1 MTVPLLIDTDPGI
14 DDALALLLAFA
25 SPEVSVKA
33 ITTVAGNVSV
43 ELTTVNVFRILSEVK
58 PARVPVVA
66 RGASKPLARP
76 LVSAG
81 HVHGEDG
88 LGDLAQFNNLDGSP
102 RYPPVEGRLS
112 PLDGPGLILD
122 SAARFAGELVVVALG
137 PPTNL
142 AVALD
147 RDRER
152 MAGVGRVVVMGGAVA
167 GPGNVTPAAEFNF
180 YVDPEAVARVLGS
193 GLPVELVPL
202 DVTRQVILPRPLL
215 VSRLAASPGRLA
227 RFVADF
233 TLKGFEFGQTV
244 GEGGIALHDPLA
256 LAVAV
261 NPGLV
266 GFESLS
272 VRVECEGDLTRGM
285 TVADRR
291 PLPPHRRPAPNCL
304 VATSVD
310 ADRFLSFFL
319 DRLCRA
325 CS

>member
-1 MTVPLLIDTDPGI
+1 MAIPLLIDTDPGI
-14 DDALALLLAFA
+14 DDALALILAFA
-25 SPEVSVKA
+25 SPEVSVEA

-43 ELTTVNVFRILSEVK
+43 ELTTANVFRILSEVK
-58 PARVPVVA
+58 PSNPPVVA

-76 LVSAG
+76 LLSAE

-88 LGDLAQFNNLDGSP
+88 LGDLGQFNNPDGSP
-102 RYPPVEGRLS
+102 RYPAVTGRLS
-112 PLDGPGLILD
+112 ELDGPALILE
-122 SAARFAGELVVVALG
+122 SAARFGRELVVVALG
-137 PPTNL
+137 PSTNL
-142 AVALD
+142 ALALE

-167 GPGNVTPAAEFNF
+167 GPGNVTPTAEFNF
-180 YVDPEAVARVLGS
+180 HVDPEAAARVLGS

-215 VSRLAASPGRLA
+215 VSRLAASSGRLA

-233 TLKGFEFGQTV
+233 TLKGFEFGQTA

-272 VRVECEGDLTRGM
+272 VQVECEGGLTRGM

-291 PLPPHRRPAPNCL
+291 PLPPHRRPAPNCRG
-304 VATSVD
+304 ATSVD
-310 ADRFLSFFL
+310 VDRFLSFFL